1 MPIVICAL
9 CLSIHRSFRSNASTK
24 LQAQAKGLA
33 LSDEGT
39 AFVSETDGIEAFRSN
54 QRVAQLSVK
63 YQPNGIASTGKLV
76 AVGGGVSAFPHLSA
90 AYRSTAS

>member
-1 MPIVICAL
+1 MAICVL
-9 CLSIHRSFRSNASTK
+9 RSSIYHSFRSNASTK
-24 LQAQAKGLA
+24 LQAQAKGIA

-39 AFVSETDGIEAFRSN
+39 AFVSETDSIEAFRSN

-76 AVGGGVSAFPHLSA
+76 AVGGGVSAIS
-90 AYRSTAS
+90 